1 MPREPRN
8 IVLVGAGNVAYHLG
22 MALKKT
28 NNSILGVINRGVDAG
43 ERLAF
48 ELGCPY
54 LPEFNSIPEE
64 TDIVLIAVADDTI
77 AEVASKIFCPGKIVA
92 HTSGTHP
99 LSILK
104 DVSDRL
110 GVFYPLQTMHKTATV
125 DMESVPFCIEANSNW
140 GEGVLMELASSMSKN
155 VQLVNSDQRKKLHLA
170 AVIACNFSNHFYGL
184 ANDVLKENGMDVSLL
199 LPLIRQTAEIVKS
212 GDPHAH
218 QTGPA
223 ARGDEAVMNEH
234 LQELE
239 AIDPELANL
248 YKVVSES
255 IKAAGS
261 R

>member
-8 IVLVGAGNVAYHLG
+8 IVLVGAGNVSYHLG
-22 MALKKT
+22 MALKRT

-54 LPEFNSIPEE
+54 LPKNNSVPER
-64 TDIVLIAVADDTI
+64 TDIVLIAVTDDAI
-77 AEVASKIFCPGKIVA
+77 EEVASKIFCPGKIVA
-92 HTSGTHP
+92 HTSGTQP
-99 LSILK
+99 LSVLK

-110 GVFYPLQTMHKTATV
+110 GVFYPLQTMHKTAAV

-155 VQLVNSDQRKKLHLA
+155 VQLVNSDQRKLLHLA

-184 ANDVLKENGMDVSLL
+184 ANDVLKTERLDVSLL
-199 LPLIRQTAEIVKS
+199 FPLIRQTAENVKG
-212 GDPHAH
+212 GDPHKH

-223 ARGDEAVMNEH
+223 ARGDEAVIKEH
-234 LQELE
+234 LKVLE
-239 AIDPELANL
+239 AMDPKRAKL
-248 YKVVSES
+248 YKAVSDS
-255 IKAAGS
+255 IRSGGPN
-261 R
+261 